1 MVGKIKLTIIIG
13 CVFIG
18 SLVTSVYA
26 VRLLSEKIALRKM
39 MPDAEKIVME
49 TRTISE
55 QEKLTITKRLG
66 GIMVFYQP
74 GSESEKIYERS
85 EYIFHFGM
93 KGESKSKV
101 AVIEKQPGKWGPVE
115 YIMTLD
121 AKTAKVTDLAVMSY
135 TERRGR
141 PIARR
146 NFLKQ
151 FIGKGNRDQLKIRKD
166 IRGITGATISSAAT
180 CFAVKKISTLYEVL
194 FLTKK

>member
-1 MVGKIKLTIIIG
+1 MSNIKLTVIIG

-18 SLVTSVYA
+18 TLVTSVYA
-26 VRLLSEKIALRKM
+26 VRLLSEKIALKKM
-39 MPDAEKIVME
+39 MPDVEKIVTE

-55 QEKLTITKRLG
+55 QEKEKIRQRLG

-74 GSESEKIYERS
+74 GSESEKIYEQS
-85 EYIFHFGM
+85 EYTFHFGM
-93 KGESKSKV
+93 KGGSKSKV
-101 AVIEKQPGKWGPVE
+101 AVVEKQPGKWGPVE
-115 YIMTLD
+115 YIITLD
-121 AKTAKVTDLAVMSY
+121 TQTAKVTNLAVMSFA
-135 TERRGR
+135 ERRGR

-151 FIGKGNRDQLKIRKD
+151 FIGKENRDALKIRKD

-194 FLTKK
+194 FLTKE